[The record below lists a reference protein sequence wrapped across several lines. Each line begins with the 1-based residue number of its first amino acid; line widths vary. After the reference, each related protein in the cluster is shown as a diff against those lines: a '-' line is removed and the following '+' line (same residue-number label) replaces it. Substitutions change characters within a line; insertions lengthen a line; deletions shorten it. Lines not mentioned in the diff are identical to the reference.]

1 MSRKR
6 AILVQAKSNKHANC
20 LTNERTHKKIHQDPI
35 NFCYTEN
42 KNGNCMEEGGTLM
55 IRTILIVD
63 DQPEIVELLS
73 LYLEKE
79 NYRILE
85 AFDGREALQIIQT
98 ENIDLMLV
106 DLMMPHING
115 YQLIKKVRQDL
126 HIPIIIISAKND
138 DNDKILGLGLGADDF
153 IPKPF
158 NPLEVIARVQAQ
170 LRRSYSYK
178 QEAAP
183 TSESLQL
190 KVGDIIL
197 DESSFSAIKGD
208 TTITLTKIEY
218 RILELLMSSPGRV
231 YTKQQIFERA
241 WDDYYMGGEEDNTIN
256 VHISKLREKLEE
268 NPKKPNYI
276 KTIRGL
282 GYKFVDQK

>member
-1 MSRKR
+1 
-6 AILVQAKSNKHANC
+6 
-20 LTNERTHKKIHQDPI
+20 
-35 NFCYTEN
+35 
-42 KNGNCMEEGGTLM
+42 MEERGM
-55 IRTILIVD
+55 QMNRTILIVD
-63 DQPEIVELLS
+63 DQPEIVELLG

-85 AFDGREALQIIQT
+85 AFDGREALQII
-98 ENIDLMLV
+98 ERESIDLMLV
-106 DLMMPHING
+106 DLMMPNING

-126 HIPIIIISAKND
+126 HIPIIIISAKNE

-178 QEAAP
+178 QESAP
-183 TSESLQL
+183 QSESLL
-190 KVGDIIL
+190 IKVGDIVL
-197 DESSFSAIKGD
+197 DESTYSARKGD
-208 TTITLTKIEY
+208 ATIPLTKIEY

-241 WDDYYMGGEEDNTIN
+241 WNDYYMGGEEDNTIN

-282 GYKFVDQK
+282 GYKFVSQL